1 MKVFKL
7 LYLIII
13 AGMFLATSNIY
24 AQAVDTVQASDQFDQ
39 GDIVEA
45 GESIIKIE
53 VEKPQVQLFSQ
64 RIKPEF
70 DEVNLEKSFL
80 KEILDEG
87 QTLKIGPVK
96 ESESDKIDV
105 KKLLNRNTI
114 AFLSSKFIVFLTG
127 IYIKFVN

>member
-7 LYLIII
+7 LYLIIF
-13 AGMFLATSNIY
+13 AGLFLVTSNIY
-24 AQAVDTVQASDQFDQ
+24 AQAVDTVQTGSQFDQ

-87 QTLKIGPVK
+87 QTLKIETVK
-96 ESESDKIDV
+96 DNEIDRIDV
-105 KKLLNRNTI
+105 KKLLNRNR
-114 AFLSSKFIVFLTG
+114 
-127 IYIKFVN
+127 

>member
-24 AQAVDTVQASDQFDQ
+24 AQAVDTVQTSDQFDQ

-105 KKLLNRNTI
+105 KKLLNRNR
-114 AFLSSKFIVFLTG
+114 
-127 IYIKFVN
+127 

>member
-7 LYLIII
+7 LYLILFCSL
-13 AGMFLATSNIY
+13 FLSVTNIF
-24 AQAVDTVQASDQFDQ
+24 AQTADTLQTTNPIDQ
-39 GDIVEA
+39 GDIIEA
-45 GESIIKIE
+45 GEAIIKIE

-87 QTLKIGPVK
+87 QVLTIESLEDK
-96 ESESDKIDV
+96 ETDRIDI
-105 KKLLNRNTI
+105 KKLLNRNR
-114 AFLSSKFIVFLTG
+114 
-127 IYIKFVN
+127 